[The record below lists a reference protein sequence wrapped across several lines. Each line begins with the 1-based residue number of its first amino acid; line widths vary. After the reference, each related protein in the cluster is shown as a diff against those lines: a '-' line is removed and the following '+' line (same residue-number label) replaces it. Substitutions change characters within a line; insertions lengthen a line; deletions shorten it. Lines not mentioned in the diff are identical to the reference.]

1 MTRLFLA
8 ACLVPFAAIAAPLPK
23 GKAPTYYYPTRV
35 GDTNVYETRTGDT
48 VGEYTLT
55 VKKVETADGRLRV
68 TSDRAQD
75 GIPTHSVTVEVS
87 ADGLF
92 RSGAEGSEAA
102 TAPLLKLRRQGS
114 ATRGSTGCPATRR
127 ARCGRRW
134 PQWTR
139 TS

>member
-55 VKKVETADGRLRV
+55 VKKVETADG
-68 TSDRAQD
+68 
-75 GIPTHSVTVEVS
+75 
-87 ADGLF
+87 LF